1 MSADPT
7 CAECVAIWLPTDE
20 SHWEAYLTD
29 GEPPELA
36 FHCPECAEREFSDD

>member
-1 MSADPT
+1 VSADPT